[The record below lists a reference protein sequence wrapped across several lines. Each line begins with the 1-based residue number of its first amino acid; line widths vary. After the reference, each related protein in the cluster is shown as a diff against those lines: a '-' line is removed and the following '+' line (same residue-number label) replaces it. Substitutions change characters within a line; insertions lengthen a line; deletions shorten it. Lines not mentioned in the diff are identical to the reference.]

1 MLADYHL
8 VRRYK
13 LKLGDLYTGDSSSI
27 YWFSA
32 GVNWRAFVAFF
43 AGMWSLIRMHSLTNP
58 FRTSANIEF

>member
-27 YWFSA
+27 YWFSD

-43 AGMWSLIRMHSLTNP
+43 AGMWPLLRMSFSRNP
-58 FRTSANIEF
+58 LDPTF